1 MNNDLMF
8 SSNKDDWETPQ
19 KFFDELNEEF
29 HFDLDAAATEKNKKC
44 ARYLK
49 DAFTEEWIGDSVFC
63 NPPYGRQMTGE
74 FIARG
79 VNQVKARNCHEIVF
93 LVPARTDTRWF
104 HKYCLGDMDVHEDVE
119 IRFLKG
125 RLKFEINGVP
135 CKHAAPF
142 PSMLV
147 IYR

>member
-19 KFFDELNEEF
+19 TFFDELDKEF
-29 HFDLDAAATEKNKKC
+29 NFTLDAAATEENSKC
-44 ARYLK
+44 RLYLW
-49 DAFTEEWIGDSVFC
+49 DAFKGDWKGSVFC
-63 NPPYGRQMTGE
+63 NPPYGKMTGKFIERGYSE
-74 FIARG
+74 FI
-79 VNQVKARNCHEIVF
+79 KKNCSLLVF
-93 LVPARTDTRWF
+93 LVPARTDTKWF
-104 HKYCLGDMDVHEDVE
+104 HEYCYCPNTKHTPE

-125 RLKFEINGVP
+125 RLKFEINGAP

>member
-19 KFFDELNEEF
+19 AFFDELNKEF
-29 HFDLDAAATEKNKKC
+29 GFTLDAAADKSNSKC
-44 ARYLK
+44 KRWLD
-49 DAFTEEWIGDSVFC
+49 DAMIENWNGVVFC
-63 NPPYGRQMTGE
+63 NPPYGKMMPK
-74 FIARG
+74 FLARATEQHDY
-79 VNQVKARNCHEIVF
+79 NINCIKIVF
-93 LVPARTDTRWF
+93 LLPARTDTKAF
-104 HKYCLGDMDVHEDVE
+104 HRHLYNKNHVE

-142 PSMLV
+142 PSMLA